1 MSGAI
6 VCGKRSFVED
16 SSNVDSSY
24 PISKKFRCSTVNS
37 PVCGF
42 SSGSRPP
49 NPTAGA
55 DGDCNTILYQ
65 NINIPATDSSRK
77 TGSDLGHPIQSL
89 QKSQRF
95 EDQIPSIDGTVVS
108 APVYTAGS
116 GSEWVE
122 LLLREM
128 QNACNMDDARVR
140 SSSVL
145 QAFEKAIVGSTLDDL
160 HKENT
165 VLKDRVEGLSHD
177 NNILKRA
184 VAIQHERLRQ
194 NEESRGRELQELK
207 KCISEYEERIRGLE
221 LNNYA
226 LTAHLHQADAQQ
238 SNSILGGF
246 HHSPPDVF

>member
-1 MSGAI
+1 MSSAI
-6 VCGKRSFVED
+6 VRGKRSFVED
-16 SSNVDSSY
+16 NTNVDSSY
-24 PISKKFRCSTVNS
+24 PISKKLRCSTVNS

-42 SSGSRPP
+42 STGSGPP
-49 NPTAGA
+49 NPNARA
-55 DGDCNTILYQ
+55 DGDGNTILHG
-65 NINIPATDSSRK
+65 NISIAATDSSTK
-77 TGSDLGHPIQSL
+77 TGSDLGHPIQAL
-89 QKSQRF
+89 QQSQRI
-95 EDQIPSIDGTVVS
+95 EEQVSSVDG
-108 APVYTAGS
+108 PVYTEGS

-128 QNACNMDDARVR
+128 QNACNMDDARLR

-145 QAFEKAIVGSTLDDL
+145 QAFEKAIVGSTLEDL

-165 VLKDRVEGLSHD
+165 VLKERVEGLSYD

-184 VAIQHERLRQ
+184 VAIQHKRLRQ
-194 NEESRGRELQELK
+194 NEESRGVELQELK

-238 SNSILGGF
+238 LNSILGGF